1 MTKAFNVEIS
11 DINLLPAGLAY
22 REIKLL
28 EFLQNTTYTKIQNG
42 TKVLDGR
49 KLEESWFKPVQ
60 VDFFISHKSE
70 DSDKARKLGAYLQSK
85 GKSVFID
92 SSIWG
97 NIKNLQKLI
106 DEAYCKN
113 TNENTYDYDK
123 RNQSTSYTHMLLA
136 NALLKTIRSCES
148 FVFLN
153 TRNSIRATDI
163 VTNTEETNSPW
174 IYFEINVANSLLAE
188 VSVENFSMREC
199 VEDSMIEMAFEAD
212 LKRFDKVNI
221 RGLLG
226 ILGIELPLIPKDKFK
241 KMFLMKY
248 FVH

>member
-1 MTKAFNVEIS
+1 MLFKQEKILRNRNMTKAFNVEIS

-22 REIKLL
+22 SEIKLL

-199 VEDSMIEMAFEAD
+199 VEDD
-212 LKRFDKVNI
+212 RN
-221 RGLLG
+221 G
-226 ILGIELPLIPKDKFK
+226 I
-241 KMFLMKY
+241 
-248 FVH
+248 

>member
-22 REIKLL
+22 SEIKLS

-60 VDFFISHKSE
+60 VDFFISHKSK
-70 DSDKARKLGAYLQSK
+70 DVYKARKLGAYLQSK

-136 NALLKTIRSCES
+136 NALLKTIRSCEN

-226 ILGIELPLIPKDKFK
+226 ILGIELPLIPKDKF
-241 KMFLMKY
+241 
-248 FVH
+248 

>member
-1 MTKAFNVEIS
+1 MYKAFIIDDFDENS
-11 DINLLPAGLAY
+11 D
-22 REIKLL
+22 
-28 EFLQNTTYTKIQNG
+28 
-42 TKVLDGR
+42 
-49 KLEESWFKPVQ
+49 
-60 VDFFISHKSE
+60 
-70 DSDKARKLGAYLQSK
+70 
-85 GKSVFID
+85 
-92 SSIWG
+92 
-97 NIKNLQKLI
+97 
-106 DEAYCKN
+106 
-113 TNENTYDYDK
+113 ENTYDYDK

-136 NALLKTIRSCES
+136 NALLKTIRSCEN

-212 LKRFDKVNI
+212 LKRFYKVNI

-226 ILGIELPLIPKDKFK
+226 TLGIELPLIPKGKF
-241 KMFLMKY
+241 
-248 FVH
+248 

>member
-22 REIKLL
+22 SEIKLL

-226 ILGIELPLIPKDKFK
+226 ILGIELPLIPKDKF
-241 KMFLMKY
+241 
-248 FVH
+248 

>member
-11 DINLLPAGLAY
+11 DINLLPDGLAY
-22 REIKLL
+22 SEIKLL

-226 ILGIELPLIPKDKFK
+226 ILGIELPLIPKDKF
-241 KMFLMKY
+241 
-248 FVH
+248 

>member
-22 REIKLL
+22 SEIKLL

-49 KLEESWFKPVQ
+49 KLEESWFKPIQ
-60 VDFFISHKSE
+60 GDFFISHKSE

-136 NALLKTIRSCES
+136 NALLKTIRSCEN

-226 ILGIELPLIPKDKFK
+226 ILGIELPLIPKDKF
-241 KMFLMKY
+241 
-248 FVH
+248 

>member
-22 REIKLL
+22 SEIKLL

-199 VEDSMIEMAFEAD
+199 VEDSMIEMAFETD

-226 ILGIELPLIPKDKFK
+226 KLGIALPLIPKDKF
-241 KMFLMKY
+241 
-248 FVH
+248 